1 MTQYWGGG
9 GGAQIT
15 FSYQFFIILKIL
27 GGASASPP
35 PTQRSLSAVWFCQ
48 PDLAGCGSTR
58 CITVGLYPVDQP
70 VMVVVFTIFVVWT
83 LVLV

>member
-1 MTQYWGGG
+1 MP
-9 GGAQIT
+9 
-15 FSYQFFIILKIL
+15 
-27 GGASASPP
+27 PP